1 MNFHAFAF
9 ARYGKRSGLYG
20 IELLNE
26 PVARFVPLPTLKSY
40 YRLGYNRVR
49 KYSDAY
55 VVLCQRLGA
64 DANEFVD
71 LGNEFQNA
79 ILDLHYYNV
88 FGSNFADLSV
98 QENIDYINNNR
109 RNEIESLNQNGNGLF
124 TFVGMSICGLHTSC
138 VYVNI
143 I

>member
-1 MNFHAFAF
+1 MKFNAFAF

-64 DANEFVD
+64 DASDFVD
-71 LGNEFQNA
+71 LGRDYQNA

-109 RNEIESLNQNGNGLF
+109 RNEIENLNQNGNGLL
-124 TFVGMSICGLHTSC
+124 TFVGMSICGLHTYS